1 MTTLCQSVS
10 SFHSPDCWSFQ
21 RRPVAIVNLV
31 TGMPPWVNLVSASLP
46 RFPTRITLLT
56 LRDAILSCTVT
67 HYLPDTIARMR
78 GHNKILTY
86 LNEVLKAEL
95 TAINQYFLHA
105 KMCENWGY
113 LRLAEYNRKESI
125 SEMVHAEKL
134 MQRILFLEGTPNMT
148 EIGPIKVGV
157 NVKAQL
163 ESDLALE
170 LDALPRLNA
179 GIKYATALGDNASR
193 ELFEQI
199 LIDEEEHVDYLEG
212 QLHIIAEIGLDNYL
226 AQQIHGTGKE

>member
-1 MTTLCQSVS
+1 
-10 SFHSPDCWSFQ
+10 
-21 RRPVAIVNLV
+21 
-31 TGMPPWVNLVSASLP
+31 
-46 RFPTRITLLT
+46 
-56 LRDAILSCTVT
+56 
-67 HYLPDTIARMR
+67 MR
-78 GHNKILTY
+78 GHDQILKF

-113 LRLAEYNRKESI
+113 QRLAGYNRKESI
-125 SEMVHAEKL
+125 SEMDHAEKL

-148 EIGPIKVGV
+148 EIGPIKVGA

-179 GIKYATALGDNASR
+179 GIKAATELGDNASR

-212 QLHIIAEIGLDNYL
+212 QLHVIAEVGFDNYL
-226 AQQIHGTGKE
+226 AQQIHPGKEKD

>member
-1 MTTLCQSVS
+1 M
-10 SFHSPDCWSFQ
+10 
-21 RRPVAIVNLV
+21 
-31 TGMPPWVNLVSASLP
+31 
-46 RFPTRITLLT
+46 
-56 LRDAILSCTVT
+56 
-67 HYLPDTIARMR
+67 
-78 GHNKILTY
+78 
-86 LNEVLKAEL
+86 LKAEL

-125 SEMVHAEKL
+125 SEMEHAEKL

-148 EIGPIKVGV
+148 EIGPIKVGT

-163 ESDLALE
+163 ESDLAIE

-179 GIKYATALGDNASR
+179 AIKTATELADNASR
-193 ELFEQI
+193 DLFEQI

-212 QLHIIAEIGLDNYL
+212 QLHIITEIGLDKYL
-226 AQQIHGTGKE
+226 SQQIHGGKEKD

>member
-1 MTTLCQSVS
+1 
-10 SFHSPDCWSFQ
+10 
-21 RRPVAIVNLV
+21 
-31 TGMPPWVNLVSASLP
+31 
-46 RFPTRITLLT
+46 
-56 LRDAILSCTVT
+56 
-67 HYLPDTIARMR
+67 MR
-78 GHNKILTY
+78 GHDEILKY

-113 LRLAEYNRKESI
+113 QRLAAYNRKESI
-125 SEMVHAEKL
+125 SEMNHAEKL

-179 GIKYATALGDNASR
+179 GIKTATELADNASR

-212 QLHIIAEIGLDNYL
+212 QLHVITEIGLDNYL
-226 AQQIHGTGKE
+226 AQQIHPSEEKD